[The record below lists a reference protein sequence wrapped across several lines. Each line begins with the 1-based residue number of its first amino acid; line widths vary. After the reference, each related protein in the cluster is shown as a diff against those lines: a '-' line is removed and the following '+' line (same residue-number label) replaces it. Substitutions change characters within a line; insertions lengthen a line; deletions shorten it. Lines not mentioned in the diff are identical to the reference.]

1 MRRGGSG
8 CQNKNLAALLVLV
21 AAAYSLSSAEAFA
34 PPSNTSYR
42 RNAVVAGG
50 RRSASSAR
58 RRSAGGEVSALR
70 MSAAAAPVLKAGVG
84 AIAGAVSGGLFAG
97 GLHAI
102 AGPDHLAALLPRTC
116 GQRWYRAGRIGALWG
131 MGHGVSATIIGV
143 LAFALKNRLSNVG
156 GGVSSLLNGASSAL
170 EIAVGGSLIVI
181 GLMGMKEAREWKVE
195 LEEPPTQSL
204 SAAVVTSDVAGTMK
218 TSQKRAVVFN
228 GLLHGFS
235 WDGAPSLAPAIAV
248 ATWRGNITFLLAYA
262 LGTILTMALTTTLI
276 GEGTRRAGQVLQ
288 RPDIPQKLSFASSII
303 AIAVGVF
310 WCTLALK

>member
-102 AGPDHLAALLPRTC
+102 AGTCVGTFLWIIREKGRDEKKGRNWEDTFVEVHLAF
-116 GQRWYRAGRIGALWG
+116 
-131 MGHGVSATIIGV
+131 V
-143 LAFALKNRLSNVG
+143 
-156 GGVSSLLNGASSAL
+156 
-170 EIAVGGSLIVI
+170 
-181 GLMGMKEAREWKVE
+181 
-195 LEEPPTQSL
+195 
-204 SAAVVTSDVAGTMK
+204 
-218 TSQKRAVVFN
+218 
-228 GLLHGFS
+228 
-235 WDGAPSLAPAIAV
+235 
-248 ATWRGNITFLLAYA
+248 
-262 LGTILTMALTTTLI
+262 
-276 GEGTRRAGQVLQ
+276 RRN
-288 RPDIPQKLSFASSII
+288 S
-303 AIAVGVF
+303 
-310 WCTLALK
+310 